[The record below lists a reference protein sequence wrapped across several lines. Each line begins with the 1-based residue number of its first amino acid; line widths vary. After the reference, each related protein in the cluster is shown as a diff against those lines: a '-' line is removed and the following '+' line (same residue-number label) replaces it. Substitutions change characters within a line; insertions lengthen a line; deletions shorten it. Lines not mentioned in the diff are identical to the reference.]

1 MAVRLPR
8 FPYQAPFENLP
19 SRGPRPATSAGRAD
33 KTSIEITGG
42 MEMSLPRPGAYDV
55 GGGGRGHGGYRR

>member
-8 FPYQAPFENLP
+8 FPCQAPFENLP
-19 SRGPRPATSAGRAD
+19 SRGPRPATSGGRAD

-42 MEMSLPRPGAYDV
+42 MEMLLPRPRACDV
-55 GGGGRGHGGYRR
+55 GRGGRGHGGYRQ